1 MVTGPPPCRRRLP
14 PGDGTPSP
22 RHGRARLTPGEGAPF
37 PRTAGGHA
45 PTVTGPDADVDRP
58 ATARGL
64 GAGPAG
70 RGRPVRTRPAHRA
83 GRVSRLAKGALF
95 GGCSRKERRSKR
107 RRSPPRNEGDGYR
120 GGPSE
125 SGAGGWV
132 GATRQSAASA
142 WLRSKPCVLPFP
154 SLSFPPSLPAPLT
167 PLSPPLSPSRP
178 SLPHL
183 AFPLAPFLPP
193 SLTLTL
199 PLAPTKPL

>member
-1 MVTGPPPCRRRLP
+1 MVTGPPPGRRP

-22 RHGRARLTPGEGAPF
+22 RHGRARLMPGEGAPF

-45 PTVTGPDADVDRP
+45 PTVTGPDADRDVDRP

-142 WLRSKPCVLPFP
+142 WLRSKPCVLPFLLSHFLP
-154 SLSFPPSLPAPLT
+154 LSLRLSPRSPLPSLPPALPSPTSLF
-167 PLSPPLSPSRP
+167 LSLLS
-178 SLPHL
+178 SLL
-183 AFPLAPFLPP
+183 LLP
-193 SLTLTL
+193 
-199 PLAPTKPL
+199 